1 MTHDAFARRSI
12 FLTAALLI
20 VGPAVVRGQSFGES
34 VVIADGRI
42 LVGESRSE
50 RTPGAVYVFVR
61 DGEEWV
67 ETGVLEGPDPR
78 PRDSFGQTL
87 ALAGSTLFVG
97 APADRDGQGLVHV
110 YDAAD
115 DGWEPRGALRRAGS
129 SGFGSVLAA
138 HGDHLLIGEP
148 DEEAGGTVVHAFRR
162 GDDGEWTRIGELAP
176 PAGAPVSEGFGAA
189 IALADDLALIG
200 APGEATRRGAA
211 YLFAFTEGWA
221 LSTRLAPPE
230 DLGPGAQAGTAVA
243 FAGDEILVGAPG
255 ADRFVGTVLR
265 YTAGEDEVAAYRGRV
280 DPEGMEPPVGFGA
293 ALAVSEDGVLVG
305 APAVGRG
312 FGRVFALEA
321 TSGGW
326 RVARALDFE
335 GEGRIE
341 AGGVLALAD
350 GIGVVGLPA
359 DEFGAG
365 TAWVVEGA
373 AGGWEPAARIFSEQ
387 VGLEA
392 ITGGQIDCAAGKA
405 EGFDC
410 DEVDLLAFVPRE
422 TLGAGRGSRLNDVW
436 GWTDPE
442 TGREYAIVGAMD
454 GTSFVDVTDPNGPRV
469 LGWLPKTSGSQ
480 SNTWRD
486 MKVYRDHVYIVADG
500 AGDHGMQ
507 IFDLTELRDV
517 TDPREFTE
525 SGHYGEIASAHNLI
539 INEDTGFA
547 YAVGASGGGETCGGG
562 YHMIDIR
569 EPLDPTFAG
578 CFAHE
583 NTGRRSTGGSHDAQC
598 VVYHGP
604 DPDYQGREI
613 CIGANE
619 TALSIAD
626 LTDKGDPVPIATAS
640 YPNIAYAHQGWLTE
654 DHRYFYSNDEL
665 DEVQGLVEATRTL
678 VWDLE
683 DLDDPTLIREYY
695 SDTRVTDHNLYVAGT
710 KMYMSNNRA
719 GLRVIDVSDPENPT
733 EIGYFDTTPWS
744 EDAAGFDGTWSVYP
758 YFDSGV
764 ILLSSRREGLFLVK
778 PREQR
783 LVP

>member
-1 MTHDAFARRSI
+1 MKHYPRPFCGGLAI
-12 FLTAALLI
+12 ALLI
-20 VGPAVVRGQSFGES
+20 GGTPEQSTAQSFGES
-34 VVIADGRI
+34 VVIADGQI
-42 LVGESRSE
+42 LIGESASE
-50 RTPGAVYVFVR
+50 RTPGAVYVFEYR
-61 DGEEWV
+61 EDEWAV
-67 ETGVLEGPDPR
+67 AGVLNGPDPHS
-78 PRDSFGQTL
+78 RDSFGR
-87 ALAGSTLFVG
+87 ALARSGSTVFVG
-97 APADRDGQGLVHV
+97 APEDGEGRV
-110 YDAAD
+110 YVYSHGP
-115 DGWEPRGALRRAGS
+115 DGWMFQRTLRRAGS

-138 HGDHLLIGEP
+138 SGEHLLVGEP
-148 DEEAGGTVVHAFRR
+148 NEVEQRLIVHAYRQGEDGDWRR
-162 GDDGEWTRIGELAP
+162 AGELSP
-176 PAGAPVSEGFGAA
+176 PAGAPAPGAFGAA
-189 IALADDLALIG
+189 VAIADGWALIG
-200 APGEATRRGAA
+200 APVEDNRAGAA
-211 YLFAFTEGWA
+211 YLFRYADGWSLA
-221 LSTRLAPPE
+221 TRLTPPD
-230 DLGPGAQAGTAVA
+230 DLGPSAQAGVAVA

-255 ADRFVGTVLR
+255 AGRFIGSLLR
-265 YTAGEDEVAAYRGRV
+265 YSGADDGWSYRGSVR
-280 DPEGMEPPVGFGA
+280 PEGLASPAGFGA
-293 ALAVSEDGVLVG
+293 ALAVSGDAILVG
-305 APAVGRG
+305 APAVGQG
-312 FGRVFALEA
+312 FGRVFALDRGP
-321 TSGGW
+321 SGW
-326 RVARALDFE
+326 TVVRALEIE

-341 AGGVLALAD
+341 AGGVLAL
-350 GIGVVGLPA
+350 GEEVGVVGLPA

-365 TAWVVEGA
+365 TAWVVA
-373 AGGWEPAARIFSEQ
+373 ASDGGWEPTARIFSEQ

-392 ITGGQIDCAAGKA
+392 VTGGQIDCASGQAQ
-405 EGFDC
+405 GFDC
-410 DEVDLLAFVPRE
+410 DEVDLLAFIPRE

-436 GWTDPE
+436 GWTDSE

-454 GTSFVDVTDPNGPRV
+454 GTAFVDVSDAHNPRY
-469 LGWLPKTSGSQ
+469 LGWLAKTTGSQ

-486 MKVYRDHVYIVADG
+486 MKVYQDHVFIVADG

-507 IFDLTELRDV
+507 IFDLRELRDV
-517 TDPREFTE
+517 TEPREFE
-525 SGHYGEIASAHNLI
+525 QSGHYDAIASAHNII

-569 EPLDPTFAG
+569 EPLNPSFAG

-583 NTGRRSTGGSHDAQC
+583 NTGRRNTGGSHDAQC

-604 DPDYQGREI
+604 DADYLGREI

-626 LTDKGDPVPIATAS
+626 VTEKTSPVPIATAS

-665 DEVQGLVEATRTL
+665 DEVSGLVEATRTL

-683 DLDDPTLIREYY
+683 DLDDPTLLKEYY
-695 SDTRVTDHNLYVAGT
+695 SDTKVTDHNLYVSGT

-719 GLRVIDVSDPENPT
+719 GLRVIDVSDPENPS

-758 YFDSGV
+758 YFESGV
-764 ILLSSRREGLFLVK
+764 ILLSSRREGLFLVR